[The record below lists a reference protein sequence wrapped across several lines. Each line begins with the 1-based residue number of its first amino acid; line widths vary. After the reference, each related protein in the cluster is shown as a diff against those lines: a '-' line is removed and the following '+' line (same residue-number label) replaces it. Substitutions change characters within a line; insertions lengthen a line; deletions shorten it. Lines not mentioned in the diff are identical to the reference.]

1 MHADGRMS
9 VVERGLLPFR
19 LSICGIAELGQQ
31 AEASHIL
38 GILDPGTPAPDG
50 YASHPV
56 AERDEFRFYDI
67 VTAEPGRT
75 LPSEADMAAI
85 LAVGERLAGSQ
96 VRHLLVHCYAGVSRS
111 TAAAV
116 ALMSQRNPGREADI
130 FAALADIR
138 PQAWPNTVL
147 VAHADRLLGRRGALV
162 EALRLH
168 HIATA
173 HRYPEVR
180 TLISSVGRGHELPAE
195 YAEGPDP
202 HEPV

>member
-1 MHADGRMS
+1 MS
-9 VVERGLLPFR
+9 AVERGLLPFR
-19 LSICGIAELGQQ
+19 LSICGVAELGLQSDV
-31 AEASHIL
+31 SHIL
-38 GILDPGTPAPDG
+38 GILDPGTPAPEG
-50 YASHPV
+50 YVHHP
-56 AERDEFRFYDI
+56 AAPRDEFRFYDI
-67 VTAEPGRT
+67 VTVEPGRS

-85 LAVGERLAGSQ
+85 LAVGERLAGLP
-96 VRHLLVHCYAGVSRS
+96 VRHLLVHCFAGVSRS

-147 VAHADRLLGRRGALV
+147 VAHADRLLGRGGALV

-173 HRYPEVR
+173 RRYPEVR

-195 YAEGPDP
+195 YAEGPDA
-202 HEPV
+202 HGPV